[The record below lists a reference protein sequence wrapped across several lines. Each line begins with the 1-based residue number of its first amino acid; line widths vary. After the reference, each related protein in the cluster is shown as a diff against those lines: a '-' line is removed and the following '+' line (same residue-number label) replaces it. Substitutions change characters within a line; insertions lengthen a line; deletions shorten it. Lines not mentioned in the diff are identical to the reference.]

1 MSTTNLQ
8 KIRTALS
15 CSLVLT
21 IKLVK
26 VDKLTKYIVRPNFY
40 GCLLK
45 LQGINHNR
53 YSWADIGREIG
64 MSRQAAQNLFMNE
77 ATDDGFAKYGTLAAL
92 LSFFDREGMPITVG
106 DLLTVSY
113 EPPPDDPT

>member
-1 MSTTNLQ
+1 MQ
-8 KIRTALS
+8 V
-15 CSLVLT
+15 VLT
-21 IKLVK
+21 IKLAK

-45 LQGINHNR
+45 LQGLNHNR
-53 YSWADIGREIG
+53 YSWADIGRDIG

-92 LSFFDREGMPITVG
+92 LAFFAREGMPVTIG
-106 DLLTVSY
+106 DLFVVT
-113 EPPPDDPT
+113 DDTPT

>member
-1 MSTTNLQ
+1 M
-8 KIRTALS
+8 
-15 CSLVLT
+15 
-21 IKLVK
+21 
-26 VDKLTKYIVRPNFY
+26 TKYIVRPNFY

-77 ATDDGFAKYGTLAAL
+77 ATDDGFAKYGTLGELIA
-92 LSFFDREGMPITVG
+92 FFEREGMPVAIG
-106 DLLTVSY
+106 DLFVVEKT
-113 EPPPDDPT
+113 TQ